1 MFIILK
7 TILGYIDGIGFKG
20 FYLIGDL
27 WIFAFIGILFGVFFS
42 LKRKKGMFAA
52 AGIAAGIY
60 LICDLWLLQLCWDLP
75 YGYDWV
81 GFTVV
86 IIASIAFGAAISFLM
101 MVCILHFLP
110 KASGHKTNDETNKI

>member
-1 MFIILK
+1 MK

-86 IIASIAFGAAISFLM
+86 IIAYLIAKLTSAIKSEKPQHADLHLLLRFYSFATL
-101 MVCILHFLP
+101 F
-110 KASGHKTNDETNKI
+110 T